1 MPAVPRLA
9 VNILVS
15 VFCCAAFAQTATAP
29 AFDLA
34 SIKPSN
40 AQFGSY
46 LRYLPG
52 GRFSGMTWIKQL
64 IQAAYDVADYQVAGG
79 PGWMNS
85 DRYEIEAKAADPNT
99 GAEEMKRMLQTLL
112 TDRFKLKIRRETKDF
127 AVYGLVVDKNGPK
140 LKSLKPGEPGTCT
153 RDNSEICGIRTT
165 AQLANWLRSI
175 TRRPVLDQTNISGN
189 FDVLLTFDIYELRN
203 QTPPPDYN
211 KAPLQVA
218 IREQLGLRLEPQK
231 ASFPMIIV
239 EDIQRPTEN

>member
-1 MPAVPRLA
+1 MLDVTRMNP
-9 VNILVS
+9 NILL
-15 VFCCAAFAQTATAP
+15 FFACYTAFAQNAGIP

-34 SIKPSN
+34 SIKPST
-40 AQFGSY
+40 AQYGSY
-46 LRYLPG
+46 MRYLPG

-64 IQAAYDVADYQVAGG
+64 IQTAYDVADYQVSGG
-79 PGWMNS
+79 PEWTRS
-85 DRYEIEAKAADPNT
+85 DRYEIEAKAADPNAGT
-99 GAEEMKRMLQTLL
+99 HEMKRMLQTLL
-112 TDRFKLKIRRETKDF
+112 TDRFKLKVRRETKEF

-140 LKSLKPGEPGTCT
+140 LKPLKPGEPGTCT
-153 RDNSEICGIRTT
+153 RENSEICGIRTT

-175 TRRPVLDQTNISGN
+175 TGRPVLDQTKIDGN

-203 QTPPPDYN
+203 QTAPPDYN

-231 ASFPMIIV
+231 ASFPMIVV